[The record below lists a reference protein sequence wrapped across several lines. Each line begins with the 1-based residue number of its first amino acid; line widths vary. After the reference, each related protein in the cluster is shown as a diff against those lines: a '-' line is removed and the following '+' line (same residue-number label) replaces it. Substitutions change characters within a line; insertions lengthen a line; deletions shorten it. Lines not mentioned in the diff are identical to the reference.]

1 MPRKPEEYTNLHF
14 PFGGVSEH
22 DAYSRQWDGTCVDA
36 RNVRGYDPATGRLRG
51 GQRAGHSKYVS
62 TGLGAAVQHLQQIAL
77 SVAYAGSGA
86 SSRSITAL
94 AVAGGTVKT
103 FTSSSVSTPTGG
115 SSALSST
122 FPWIDSAVNLGVVY
136 FVDGA
141 NSKKY
146 TASTNTVAAWT
157 ASAPGSLPSNGAN
170 LPRLICT
177 WRGRIVLS
185 GLVGD
190 EQNWFMSAVGNALD
204 WDYGPDPTTMTQAV
218 AGNNAAAG
226 KCPDII
232 NALIPYSDDLLVF
245 GGDHTIYQMTGDPA
259 AGGSIDLVSDVA
271 GMAFGKA
278 WCKDPRGAIFFFGS
292 RGGLYVYAPGQGVE
306 KLSSKKIDERLS
318 QINLSTT
325 VVKLAWDDRQQYVLI
340 YCTPVAGG
348 STTHYVYDLRS
359 NAFWMDSFT
368 DTDHSPLSV
377 LSFDGDD
384 PDDRCTILGCLD
396 GHVRKVDTAAKSD
409 DGEAIDSYVWL
420 GPFQGSAGQIK
431 LRETRIALGGDSG
444 PVSVDIHRGDS
455 PESAFQSKAFNSFGV
470 VAGNEIARSVGGVG
484 QAIYLKLSNSCAGQS
499 WAYENGQVRIEA
511 SGSPSGRR
519 VMR

>member
-51 GQRAGHSKYVS
+51 GQRAGHSKYVA
-62 TGLGAAVQHLQQIAL
+62 TNFGAAIQHIQQIAV
-77 SVAYAGSGA
+77 STAYSGSGA
-86 SSRSITAL
+86 SARSVTAI

-103 FTSSSVSTPTGG
+103 FTSSSVSTATSG
-115 SSALSST
+115 SGALSST

-141 NSKKY
+141 NAKKY
-146 TASTNTVAAWT
+146 TASTNTVATWS
-157 ASAPGSLPSNGAN
+157 ASAGSLPSNGSD

-190 EQNWFMSAVGNALD
+190 GQNWFMSKVGDPTD
-204 WDYGPDPTTMTQAV
+204 WDYGPATTTQIQAV
-218 AGNNAAAG
+218 AGNNTDAG

-232 NALIPYSDDLLVF
+232 NSLIPYRDDLLIF

-259 AGGSIDLVSDVA
+259 AGGSIDLVSDIT

-318 QINLSTT
+318 QIDLSTT
-325 VVKLAWDDRQQYVLI
+325 VVKLAWDDRQQYVMI
-340 YCTPVAGG
+340 YCTPVDG
-348 STTHYVYDLRS
+348 SATTHYVYDLRN
-359 NAFWMDSFT
+359 NAFWLDEFA
-368 DTDHSPLSV
+368 DADHSPLSV
-377 LSFDGDD
+377 MAFDGDD
-384 PDDRCTILGCLD
+384 PGDRCLMLGCLD
-396 GHVRKVDTAAKSD
+396 GYVRKVDTAAKSD

-420 GPFQGSAGQIK
+420 GPFQGSSGQIK

-470 VAGNEIARSVGGVG
+470 VAGNEIARSVGANG
-484 QAIYLKLSNSCAGQS
+484 QALYLKLSNSCVGQS
-499 WAYENGQVRIEA
+499 WAYESGQIRMEV
-511 SGSPSGRR
+511 SGSASGRR
-519 VMR
+519 VFR